1 MRVLVTGGGGYIGS
15 VLVRLLLDEGHNV
28 RVVDRFFFGEESL
41 KSVADRVEILKADI
55 RDIDESVFGGVD
67 VVMDLAALSNDPSGE
82 LEPQKTI
89 DINYLGRLRV
99 AHLSKKVGVKRYI
112 LASSCSIYGAQDGM
126 VNEESDVNPLTTY
139 ASANYLAEQGTLV
152 LGDDNFVVTALRQ
165 ATVFGYSYRMR
176 FDLAING
183 MVGAYHTYGEL
194 KVLRDGTQWRP
205 FVYVRDTSNAFI
217 QVMKAPSEKVN
228 KQVFNVGGNEFNIQ
242 ILELAKLVTSSLNKP
257 FEFSWYGDPDKR
269 SYRVDF
275 SKIKETLGY
284 KPTVSFEDGIKEL
297 WQKLEEGSIRWDDPT
312 TRTVNWYK
320 TLIEWNNRLKAISRC
335 GQIL

>member
-1 MRVLVTGGGGYIGS
+1 MKVLVTGGAGYIGS
-15 VLVRLLLDEGHNV
+15 VLVRLLLEEGYDV
-28 RVVDRFFFGEESL
+28 KVVDRFFFGEKSL
-41 KSVADRVEILKADI
+41 KGVADKVEIVKADI
-55 RDIDESVFGGVD
+55 RDIGESVFRDVD

-99 AHLSKKVGVKRYI
+99 AHLSKKAGVKRYI

-126 VNEESDVNPLTTY
+126 VDEESSINPLTTY

-152 LGDDNFVVTALRQ
+152 LGDENFTVTALRQ
-165 ATVFGYSYRMR
+165 ATVFGFSYRMR

-205 FVYVRDTSNAFI
+205 FVHVKDTSNAFI
-217 QVMKAPSEKVN
+217 QVMKASPEKVN
-228 KQVFNVGGNEFNIQ
+228 KQIFNVGGNSLNIQ

-269 SYRVDF
+269 SYRVNF
-275 SKIKETLGY
+275 GKIKDVLGY
-284 KPTVSFEDGIKEL
+284 EPEISFEDGIREI
-297 WQKLEEGSIRWDDPT
+297 WQKMEEGAIKWDDPT
-312 TRTVNWYK
+312 TRTVGWYK
-320 TLIEWNNRLKAISRC
+320 TLIEWNNKIKSISRC
-335 GQIL
+335 GEIL